1 MGDED
6 YTELYETDIIPGT
19 WEYYDVYPD
28 ISFNME
34 ELEFHPA
41 PTRLNIAWTR
51 ETLEIIEEEFFKD
64 GTFKRKAKK
73 YRRNSRKHRTIRI

>member
-41 PTRLNIAWTR
+41 PTRLNVAWTR

-64 GTFKRKAKK
+64 CTIKRKAEKH
-73 YRRNSRKHRTIRI
+73 RRNSRKYRTIRI